1 MNAHLKS
8 NQKVIIIIPARWGS
22 TRLPGKPL
30 IPILDKPMIQW
41 VYEECKKSYADEV
54 YVSTDDE
61 RIHRKV
67 ISFGGKSIMTGDCH
81 TGTDRIIEASNGLS
95 FDILLNIQ
103 GDEPAITYKEINT
116 LIHLAKNNLN
126 SVSTLSSPLQESE
139 LINRNVVKLV
149 KESKNVVMFTRSP
162 LYVNSPQIGKHIGV
176 YAFPKE
182 ILNKIAKLKR
192 QSPNEIAESLEQL
205 RWADAG
211 VSFSCADILHKVKGV
226 DTFEDIQIVENYLK
240 LNRK

>member
-1 MNAHLKS
+1 MNVHLKS
-8 NQKVIIIIPARWGS
+8 NQISVIIIPARWGS

-41 VYEECKKSYADEV
+41 VYEECKKSVADEV
-54 YVSTDDE
+54 YVATDDE

-67 ISFGGKSIMTGDCH
+67 ISFGGKSIMTGECY

-116 LIHLAKNNLN
+116 LINLAKRNPTA
-126 SVSTLSSPLQESE
+126 VSTLSSTLQEE
-139 LINRNVVKLV
+139 DLNNRNVVKLV
-149 KESKNVVMFTRSP
+149 NYNGSVVMFTRSSS
-162 LYVNSPQIGKHIGV
+162 YVHSPNVNKHIGV
-176 YAFPKE
+176 YAFPKD
-182 ILNKIAKLKR
+182 ILNKISMLKG
-192 QSPNEIAESLEQL
+192 QSLNEVAESLEQL

-211 VSFSCADILHKVKGV
+211 IPFATADVFHKVKGI
-226 DTFEDIQIVENYLK
+226 DTPEDIKIVENYLK